1 MRLYLVRHGIAV
13 NREDPSCPPD
23 PERPLTPKGLARTKE
38 VAEGLAELGVHPR
51 IMIASPLLRAV
62 QTAEIFCEV
71 LDFPVSKLR
80 RSEILLP
87 AAKPGLLFTELARTK
102 TTEVMCFGHA
112 PNLDDV
118 IALAAGRGSPFT
130 ALKKAGVAIL
140 ELEAIDPPKGL
151 LVSVYNPRILRWL
164 GK

>member
-13 NREDPSCPPD
+13 SRQDPACPPD

-38 VAEGLAELGVHPR
+38 VARGLAELGVHPR
-51 IMIASPLLRAV
+51 VMITSPLLRAV
-62 QTAEIFCEV
+62 QTAEIFCEG

-80 RSEILLP
+80 RSETLVP
-87 AAKPGLLFTELARTK
+87 ACKPGLLFAELARAK
-102 TTEVMCFGHA
+102 STEVMCFGHA

-118 IALAAGRGSPFT
+118 IALAAGRGNPFT

-140 ELEAIDPPKGL
+140 ELETIDPPKGL
-151 LVSVYNPRILRWL
+151 LVSLYNPRALRRL